1 MAVLSANDVD
11 QPAWYIDHSLDMFA
25 GNVPLHL
32 WRCECERFD
41 PVLSC
46 VVFYLDDVS
55 SLTVHLHENVPVQ

>member
-1 MAVLSANDVD
+1 
-11 QPAWYIDHSLDMFA
+11 MFA